1 MKYGVNPNSVRF
13 ASTGTRTALVNAAE
27 SYAELAPAMAFRED
41 AMKRRLGEVLATLE
55 PDDQLVLMAHAFHL
69 AKDDSSIEAIGVG
82 PGGDRVPSLGHHV
95 VHTLG
100 HEPFSVWWLYGDG
113 EDSQPFPDLPK
124 LAGFPHDSLNA
135 RLASRGG
142 PLVAAV
148 DGPLTARVGHLYNQ
162 APRVNVAQQADVIF
176 FLPNVTPLRG
186 D

>member
-1 MKYGVNPNSVRF
+1 
-13 ASTGTRTALVNAAE
+13 
-27 SYAELAPAMAFRED
+27 
-41 AMKRRLGEVLATLE
+41 
-55 PDDQLVLMAHAFHL
+55 
-69 AKDDSSIEAIGVG
+69 
-82 PGGDRVPSLGHHV
+82 VPSLGHHV

-124 LAGFPHDSLNA
+124 LAHFPHDSLNA
-135 RLASRGG
+135 RLAARGG